1 MDFMNYISDNALV
14 LIPCIYIIGLILKQ
28 SLTISDKYIPLIL
41 LVFGEAGALM
51 LMGLNSN
58 AVIQGILITG
68 ATVYANQVVKQVG
81 KSE

>member
-14 LIPCIYIIGLILKQ
+14 LIPCIYIIGLVLKQ

-41 LVFGEAGALM
+41 LVFGEIGALM
-51 LMGLNSN
+51 LMGVNAN

>member
-51 LMGLNSN
+51 LMGVNSN

>member
-41 LVFGEAGALM
+41 LVFGEVGALM
-51 LMGLNSN
+51 LMGVNSN